1 MCVFVCVCVCTYIHI
16 YTHVH
21 IIHMRMYEGF
31 LVSARTPEYEHK
43 DRDPVGAALHVVT
56 CAGGGVL
63 S

>member
-1 MCVFVCVCVCTYIHI
+1 
-16 YTHVH
+16 
-21 IIHMRMYEGF
+21 MRMYEGF